1 MSDGS
6 TLSCSLSGYQEMVTE
21 IIQLALLA
29 ITLNA
34 SLIELVIS
42 GFPDLQEAFRLQV
55 NFLMSSGAWIG
66 YLIGALYFFGLEF
79 GYGDL
84 MCELSGYGYV
94 VIYYLN
100 YAVSFGT
107 SA

>member
-6 TLSCSLSGYQEMVTE
+6 TLACSLTGYVQMVDE
-21 IIQLALLA
+21 IISLALLA
-29 ITLNA
+29 ITVNTA
-34 SLIELVIS
+34 IIEGILS
-42 GFPDLQEAFRLQV
+42 GLPDLAVAFKYTV
-55 NFLMSSGAWIG
+55 KFLKSAGSWVG